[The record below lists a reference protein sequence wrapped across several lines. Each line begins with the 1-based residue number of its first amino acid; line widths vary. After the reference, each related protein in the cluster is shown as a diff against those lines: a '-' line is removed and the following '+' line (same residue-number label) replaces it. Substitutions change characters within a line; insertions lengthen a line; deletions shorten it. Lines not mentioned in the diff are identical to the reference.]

1 MFSAW
6 PFRAD
11 DMHLNPLALNFVAIN
26 WAPALQCFATAV
38 VAVRVPPVRHAE
50 LLRERRLCDL
60 LLSAAGVSNA
70 NMAYRSIKINIFFV
84 IWLVMGLSH
93 VTLWDFSLTIHDS
106 NMFLDCVQVKST
118 WIKSIWKFRKR
129 ISHIA
134 IIKPVYYSLLQHQFI
149 NENQFNIYNIYIYI
163 FIFILY
169 IYIRRFDF
177 ASPPFFSRGV
187 VYISCV
193 KNLMRCRDI
202 LTPRSMS
209 GPDATT
215 RCLIMLD
222 NRPPWNEKRLQRR
235 QRGEKGRFFG
245 FREIDGIIENAWKCF
260 FWRKGYMI
268 RI

>member
-1 MFSAW
+1 
-6 PFRAD
+6 
-11 DMHLNPLALNFVAIN
+11 
-26 WAPALQCFATAV
+26 
-38 VAVRVPPVRHAE
+38 
-50 LLRERRLCDL
+50 
-60 LLSAAGVSNA
+60 
-70 NMAYRSIKINIFFV
+70 
-84 IWLVMGLSH
+84 MGLSH

-106 NMFLDCVQVKST
+106 NMFLECVQVKST

-134 IIKPVYYSLLQHQFI
+134 IIKPVYYFLLQHQFI
-149 NENQFNIYNIYIYI
+149 NENQFNIYIY
-163 FIFILY
+163 LY
-169 IYIRRFDF
+169 YTYTSVGLTLR
-177 ASPPFFSRGV
+177 PPLFFSRGV

-193 KNLMRCRDI
+193 KNLMRRRDI

-245 FREIDGIIENAWKCF
+245 FREIDGIIENAWKWF
-260 FWRKGYMI
+260 FLAKGLYDTDIKDWIGWDLDCMFI
-268 RI
+268 ISRSFMMFQPYSVLTLLTPSELAVFSTLT